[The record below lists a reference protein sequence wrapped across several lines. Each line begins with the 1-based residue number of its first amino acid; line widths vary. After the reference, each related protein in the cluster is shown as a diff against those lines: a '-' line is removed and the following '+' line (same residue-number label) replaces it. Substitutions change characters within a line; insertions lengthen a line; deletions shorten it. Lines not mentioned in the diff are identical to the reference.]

1 MKLVQAIIAP
11 EKLDA
16 VKDALAEVEVYRF
29 TISEVLGTGHQ
40 RSAAGVGGGEIDV
53 EMFKRLKLEI
63 AVNDSFVQAT
73 IDAVLKSAGEEAVG
87 AGKLLVL
94 RLDDVIRIRT
104 GERGS
109 EAI

>member
-16 VKDALAEVEVYRF
+16 VKDALAEAQVFRF

-40 RSAAGVGGGEIDV
+40 RETGEGNLEIEV
-53 EMFKRLKLEI
+53 FKKLKLEI
-63 AVNDSFVQAT
+63 AVNDDFVQPT
-73 IDAVLKSAGEEAVG
+73 INAVLKAAGDDSVG
-87 AGKLLVL
+87 VGKVLVQKL
-94 RLDDVIRIRT
+94 EDVIRIRT

-109 EAI
+109 DAI